1 MLTLKPNITQQTAT
15 PDYKILRKKKSA
27 MTAWSASMHPLRV
40 APPYNHNQAYKKGV
54 ARNTFKHDLINLS
67 LGCIPKDYFLLL
79 SARVRKQKR
88 TTVIIYPVL

>member
-40 APPYNHNQAYKKGV
+40 APPYNQAYKKGV
-54 ARNTFKHDLINLS
+54 AKIETPKHDLINLS
-67 LGCIPKDYFLLL
+67 LGCIPKYYFLLL

>member
-40 APPYNHNQAYKKGV
+40 APPYNQAYKKGV
-54 ARNTFKHDLINLS
+54 AKLETPLS
-67 LGCIPKDYFLLL
+67 MI
-79 SARVRKQKR
+79 
-88 TTVIIYPVL
+88 